1 MSAIPPKALIFRQLI
16 FRRWIAERPFRLA
29 KLTACR
35 KKCAFLSVPGHEVKA
50 PKAKIGKN
58 DCAVLPLGSI
68 DGDYCRRLQARG
80 PLFITDPFSL
90 ARF

>member
-1 MSAIPPKALIFRQLI
+1 MPSSDSSVSEAASELHSSRRWGSAIASKALIFQQLI

-50 PKAKIGKN
+50 PNAQTGKN
-58 DCAVLPLGSI
+58 DCATFA
-68 DGDYCRRLQARG
+68 CR
-80 PLFITDPFSL
+80 
-90 ARF
+90 